1 MTRSKII
8 YHVAD
13 FESNCPICVAS
24 QNFERMKIREGE
36 LLSKIDGS
44 DEYFGHSWHLDSAN
58 SKGRYN

>member
-8 YHVAD
+8 YHVAG
-13 FESNCPICVAS
+13 FESNCPTCVAS

-58 SKGRYN
+58 PKGGCN